1 MNNIIVAEEH
11 KLRAIVHDE
20 VSKLFQTK
28 QTPKT
33 EIDTMTLS
41 TTLALL
47 TEYGYILSKAKL
59 YKLTASG
66 NIPCRKF
73 GQKLVFSRKDIL
85 QWAENQTQPKNNQ
98 SEVLSIG
105 AILTKFCC
113 NVVLFVL
120 LMFKILNINK
130 INNTTSPQQ
139 KHNKK

>member
-1 MNNIIVAEEH
+1 MNHIIVAEED

-28 QTPKT
+28 QAAKT

-41 TTLALL
+41 GALTLLA
-47 TEYGYILSKAKL
+47 EYGYILSKAKL

-85 QWAENQTQPKNNQ
+85 SWAEHQTKP
-98 SEVLSIG
+98 
-105 AILTKFCC
+105 
-113 NVVLFVL
+113 
-120 LMFKILNINK
+120 
-130 INNTTSPQQ
+130 
-139 KHNKK
+139 KHNQPESVLTLARSARRKKLFR

>member
-1 MNNIIVAEEH
+1 MNNIIIAEEY

-20 VSKLFQTK
+20 VSKLFQLK
-28 QTPKT
+28 QAPKT

-47 TEYGYILSKAKL
+47 AEYGYVLSKAKL

-98 SEVLSIG
+98 SQ
-105 AILTKFCC
+105 
-113 NVVLFVL
+113 VL
-120 LMFKILNINK
+120 LTLAR
-130 INNTTSPQQ
+130 SARC
-139 KHNKK
+139 KKLSQ